1 MNTQM
6 KRCLLRSGKV
16 SRTEF
21 LSVEL
26 GYTTL
31 PAHGYFHALPTLY
44 FRGVCGGFLT

>member
-6 KRCLLRSGKV
+6 KRCLVRSGKV

-26 GYTTL
+26 GCTTL
-31 PAHGYFHALPTLY
+31 TAYHPVDVVVLFS
-44 FRGVCGGFLT
+44 